1 MSILSDKEIKDL
13 CVLPRYR
20 VFHTAAKSSIGE
32 RIPFYRDHNA
42 AEIEAFKPMISPYS
56 GTQVREENGN
66 KILSWGSSS
75 YGYDVRLADEFKI
88 FSNIN
93 STIIDPL
100 DFDQKCLHDHKG
112 PYVIIPPNSYV
123 LGKTIEYFDI
133 PRDIMVICVGKSTY
147 ARLGAIVNV
156 TPIEPGF
163 KGNIVIEISNS
174 TSLPLK
180 VYANMGISQ
189 FLFFKGI
196 VPCEVSYADRGGKY
210 MLQNNIQTALL

>member
-1 MSILSDKEIKDL
+1 MSILSDIEIKEL
-13 CVLPRYR
+13 CILPKYKT
-20 VFHTAAKSSIGE
+20 VQTGTVDDQKVIAYKEFNS
-32 RIPFYRDHNA
+32 
-42 AEIEAFKPMISPYS
+42 AEITAFKPMITPYS
-56 GTQVREENGN
+56 ENQVREENGK

-93 STIIDPL
+93 SNIIDPL

-123 LGKTIEYFDI
+123 LGRTLEYFDI
-133 PRDIMVICVGKSTY
+133 PRDVMVICVGKSTY

-180 VYANMGISQ
+180 VYANQGISQ
-189 FLFFKGI
+189 FLFFKGNT
-196 VPCEVSYADRGGKY
+196 PCKISYADRIGKY
-210 MLQNNIQTALL
+210 QGQTSIQTALV